1 MATDKKLNL
10 DIPFKTIC
18 SMLLKSLILC

>member
-18 SMLLKSLILC
+18 SILFKPLILC